1 MGRRAIAGRLGVL
14 GCGFAAL
21 MAVGCAAGAPREPV
35 AAVDRQSRPPVT
47 DGIGHGEPLPPGTV
61 VELRFA
67 WPVGLIGRYESKW
80 QQEGRASSSGTVRGR
95 TSVREA
101 ADGLL
106 ITDDVDSVEGSGVL
120 QRLASMSPNFVVS
133 PEGDFQRVVGI
144 VEHQRKVQAMVEEVL
159 DQPETDPAARDKAIG
174 MLQPLLTKEALTA
187 EVANAWAMGVGF
199 WAGADL
205 EAGETF
211 SFTDSSHTPL
221 APEQQVEMKVSFG
234 IRGGSRCSRDGEER
248 ACVVLE
254 LEQRPT
260 ERGREQALA
269 AARAVMRKA
278 LGDDA
283 GTIDTAELEFDQVL
297 RVVLLAEPATLIPHR
312 MHIANERKLQI
323 QQGSKS
329 ESRNEAGRV
338 DVVFSYP

>member
-1 MGRRAIAGRLGVL
+1 MWRRAIAGGLGL
-14 GCGFAAL
+14 LSCGFVAA
-21 MAVGCAAGAPREPV
+21 MAIGCAAATPQVP
-35 AAVDRQSRPPVT
+35 AAVDGQTQPPAAE
-47 DGIGHGEPLPPGTV
+47 GIGHGEPLPPGTV

-80 QQEGRASSSGTVRGR
+80 QQDGRAPSAGTVRGR
-95 TSVREA
+95 TSVRDA

-106 ITDDVDSVEGSGVL
+106 IVDDVDSVEGSGVL
-120 QRLASMSPNFVVS
+120 QRLASMTPNFVVS

-144 VEHQRKVQAMVEEVL
+144 GEHQRKVRAMVEEVL
-159 DQPETDPAARDKAIG
+159 DQPGADPAARDKAIG
-174 MLQPLLTKEALTA
+174 MLEPLLTKEALEA

-211 SFTDSSHTPL
+211 SFTDASHTPL

-234 IRGGSRCSRDGEER
+234 IRGSSRCSREGEQR
-248 ACVVLE
+248 TCVVLE

-260 ERGREQALA
+260 ERGREQAIA

-283 GTIDTAELEFDQVL
+283 ATLDAAKLEFDQVL

-329 ESRNEAGRV
+329 ESRNETGRV